1 MPNGLRDIITIMFYA
16 PTSLDATP
24 ACAASPADNDADATD
39 SPSWG
44 SPPEEFKLPNKRKV
58 RAMEY
63 DMREFFESRVQV
75 YAQLTDTGPAARPH
89 VGAPYGS
96 ELTRRRWTGRP
107 PGRNHRRAIEALAD
121 LLHVK
126 AKVGPPTRRSLPRAR
141 LSTTRP
147 PTLLHRQ
154 NRGTSPLRLRF

>member
-63 DMREFFESRVQV
+63 DMREFFEARVQV

-89 VGAPYGS
+89 VGAPIWVRTNTSKMDREASGAKPSKSHRGS
-96 ELTRRRWTGRP
+96 G
-107 PGRNHRRAIEALAD
+107 
-121 LLHVK
+121 
-126 AKVGPPTRRSLPRAR
+126 
-141 LSTTRP
+141 
-147 PTLLHRQ
+147 
-154 NRGTSPLRLRF
+154 